1 MANDNINPATDMK
14 KSGSV
19 FFLGIIIFLVIP
31 IEIIRNNYLE
41 FGSPIIPLLYALA
54 LLVVFILSN
63 SLVLSFLKNNRVSDA
78 YVIALFYVGVFI
90 LISDLI
96 SPLLIGILEKGNETP
111 VEATHGMVLE
121 FALLIGLL
129 LLAIK
134 SSAQFR

>member
-1 MANDNINPATDMK
+1 M
-14 KSGSV
+14 
-19 FFLGIIIFLVIP
+19 
-31 IEIIRNNYLE
+31 
-41 FGSPIIPLLYALA
+41 
-54 LLVVFILSN
+54 
-63 SLVLSFLKNNRVSDA
+63 LSFLKNNRVSDA

-134 SSAQFR
+134 SSAQFIIMLSWILSAVLFCVQIVLASALILRHEYVPEESSVASHTETLFEGNIYHFTFDEYSSVFFLWR